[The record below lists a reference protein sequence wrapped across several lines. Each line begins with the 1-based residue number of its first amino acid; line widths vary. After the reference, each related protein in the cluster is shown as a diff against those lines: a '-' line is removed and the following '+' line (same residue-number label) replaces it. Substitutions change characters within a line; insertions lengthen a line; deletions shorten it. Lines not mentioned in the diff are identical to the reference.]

1 LRRIEKLREEME
13 VEGKNE
19 EVGKINELWKRCH
32 GIVTYAVPF
41 ISGSCVGACRQS
53 ADRLFQLLD
62 LLKHEVE
69 AWEAKDG
76 LSDIWNVYSG
86 FVWTQKLDEVV
97 HFYCKGFKQGFG
109 LFSALDKLEDQI
121 VGLRQHTGE
130 HQTMPE
136 EEEKLSN
143 LQLHREQMCNL
154 LFRKE

>member
-1 LRRIEKLREEME
+1 MKRWAKLMSF
-13 VEGKNE
+13 GK
-19 EVGKINELWKRCH
+19 G
-32 GIVTYAVPF
+32 VTA
-41 ISGSCVGACRQS
+41 SS
-53 ADRLFQLLD
+53 

-86 FVWTQKLDEVV
+86 LLWTQKLDEAV

-121 VGLRQHTGE
+121 VCLRQHTGE
-130 HQTMPE
+130 HLLSE

-143 LQLHREQMCNL
+143 LQLYREQMCNL
-154 LFRKE
+154 LIRKE